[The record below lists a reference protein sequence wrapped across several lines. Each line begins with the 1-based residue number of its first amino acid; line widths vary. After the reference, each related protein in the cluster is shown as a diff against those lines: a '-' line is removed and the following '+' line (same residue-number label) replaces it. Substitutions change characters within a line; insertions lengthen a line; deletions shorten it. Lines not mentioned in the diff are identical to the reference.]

1 MQRVRRSASWTEV
14 ERSEVWRRFRRG
26 ESLGQIGRALGR
38 RHSSIRTLVAVTGGI
53 SPVARRRSR
62 LALTLHDREEISRGL
77 ASGESVRA
85 IAGGLG
91 RAPSSVSRE
100 VRRNGG
106 LRRYRA
112 LAADERAWKAAV
124 RPKVCKLAGNPSL
137 ARLVAEKLAE
147 DWSPEQVSG
156 WLKLA
161 YAHDEHMQVSHEAIY
176 QSLFVQARGALKKE
190 LTQHLRTR
198 RTIRRSRHAS
208 LRGKQRGQIRDAVS
222 IRERPAEAEDRAVPG
237 HWEGD
242 LVSGSKNSH
251 VATLVER
258 STRFVLLLKLDGK
271 TAPSVALAMAEGIQR
286 LPEELRKTLTVD
298 RGLGETRR
306 TSASRLPPT

>member
-1 MQRVRRSASWTEV
+1 LTEAQ
-14 ERSEVWRRFRRG
+14 RSEVWQRYGRG
-26 ESLGQIGRALGR
+26 ESFGQIGRDLGR
-38 RHSSIRTLVAVTGGI
+38 DSSSMRDVVAATGGI
-53 SPVARRRSR
+53 SPASRKRSR
-62 LALTLHDREEISRGL
+62 LALTLRDREEISRGL
-77 ASGESVRA
+77 GSGDSVRV
-85 IAGGLG
+85 IAGRLG

-124 RPKVCKLAGNPSL
+124 RPKVCKLAASP
-137 ARLVAEKLAE
+137 RLREVVTGKLAE

-161 YAHDEHMQVSHEAIY
+161 YAHDEGMQVSHEAIY
-176 QSLFVQARGALKKE
+176 QSLFVQARGALKRE

-208 LRGKQRGQIRDAVS
+208 LRGKKRGQIQDAVS

-258 STRFVLLLKLDGK
+258 STRFVMLLKLDGK
-271 TAPSVALAMAEGIQR
+271 DAPSVALAMAEGIQR